1 MNKVDTFA
9 NRLRRALK
17 LRGMEQVELC
27 EITGLGKSSLSQY
40 LSGEYEPR
48 INRVAIIA
56 NVLDVDIY
64 WLMGFD
70 VPMDRETPLPALFG
84 TQFEGMSRSQ
94 IQLFLLSQYLQK
106 IDEAHPNLSDE
117 EKKQYIT
124 EFYKYNA
131 VEVMLDY
138 MSLNDRDKATVSR
151 IIKSFS
157 NDEKGE
163 E

>member
-1 MNKVDTFA
+1 
-9 NRLRRALK
+9 
-17 LRGMEQVELC
+17 
-27 EITGLGKSSLSQY
+27 
-40 LSGEYEPR
+40 
-48 INRVAIIA
+48 
-56 NVLDVDIY
+56 
-64 WLMGFD
+64 
-70 VPMDRETPLPALFG
+70 MDRETPLPALFG
-84 TQFEGMSRSQ
+84 THFEGMSRSQ

-106 IDEAHPNLSDE
+106 IDETHPNLSDE